1 MEFNNE
7 KEARNEIIRVIRIV
21 AAQGLIRSSDGNI
34 SIRLDDDYFLVT
46 PSGLYKAALKAAD
59 LIIVDWQNKVVK
71 GRPGLQ
77 PTSEMLMHLEAHR
90 QRKDI
95 RAVLHAHPPYATA
108 LTIAGK
114 AFPLDIIPEV
124 PIALGAVLVAKY
136 ATPGTL
142 ALAAS
147 IRKPI
152 MQSNAI
158 LLSHHGSLTVGRTLE
173 EALIALE
180 RVEHTAHSYFIA
192 KSFGKVIP
200 IPVDEMERLQK
211 IGKRM
216 RGEEVT
222 T

>member
-7 KEARNEIIRVIRIV
+7 KEARNEIIRVIGIV
-21 AAQGLIRSSDGNI
+21 SGQGLIRSSDGNI

-71 GRPGLQ
+71 GRPGLL

-90 QRKDI
+90 QRNDI

-124 PIALGAVLVAKY
+124 PIALGAVPVAEY
-136 ATPGTL
+136 ATPGTP

-147 IRKPI
+147 IREPI
-152 MQSNAI
+152 MKSNAV

-180 RVEHTAHSYFIA
+180 RVEHTAHTYFIA

-200 IPVDEMERLQK
+200 IPMDEMERLQE
-211 IGKRM
+211 IGRHA
-216 RGEEVT
+216 RT
-222 T
+222 Q